1 MLKTRQKGHLMALF
15 CVLVW
20 GSTFV
25 ISKGLMAFLQ
35 PLQLM
40 LLRFTLAYI
49 ALWLVHPHWY
59 FKWREEWRF
68 LLMALFANTLYC
80 WAENTALTL
89 TQASNVSILVTTS
102 PLVTALILAVFCKEK
117 LSLRQTFSF
126 GVAFVGVVLVVF
138 NGAFALHLNPM
149 GDLLALLAAVSWSA
163 YSMLLRRWSESYP
176 SVLITRKLM
185 FYGILTVLPMVIA
198 SGKPIDFASLFV
210 PVNFAKLCY
219 LGLLGSATCYMLWSS
234 AVAKIGVLSAN
245 MYVNMV
251 PLVTLVVSALVLGEK
266 ITFVGFV
273 GIVLIIFGMI
283 FASVKEKNGE

>member
-1 MLKTRQKGHLMALF
+1 MLKSRQKGHLMALF

-25 ISKGLMAFLQ
+25 ISKGLMLFLQ

-49 ALWLVHPHWY
+49 TLWIVHPHWY

-102 PLVTALILAVFCKEK
+102 PLVTALVLAVFCREK
-117 LSLRQTFSF
+117 LSTRQTLSF
-126 GVAFVGVVLVVF
+126 GIAFVGVVLVVF
-138 NGAFALHLNPM
+138 NGAFALHLNPL
-149 GDLLALLAAVSWSA
+149 GDLLALIAAVSWSA
-163 YSMLLRRWSESYP
+163 YSMLLRRWSGTYP

-185 FYGILTVLPMVIA
+185 FYGILTVLPMVLA
-198 SGKPIDFASLFV
+198 SGETIDFTSLFTA
-210 PVNFAKLCY
+210 VNLAKLCY

-234 AVAKIGVLSAN
+234 AVSKIGVLGAN

-266 ITFVGFV
+266 ITLVGFA

-283 FASVKEKNGE
+283 FASVKEK